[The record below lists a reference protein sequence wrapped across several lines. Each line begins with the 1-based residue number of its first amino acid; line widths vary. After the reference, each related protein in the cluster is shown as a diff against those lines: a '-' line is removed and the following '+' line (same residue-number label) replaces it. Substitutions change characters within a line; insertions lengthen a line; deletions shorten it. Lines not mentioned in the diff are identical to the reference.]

1 MRIKSSQKGN
11 NLSIKI
17 LDKKIDNSISSKL
30 KAEFLL
36 LLENNVKNIE
46 VDLSEV
52 ATCDSSGLSSL
63 LLLQRHA
70 AQAEGVITLLNCQEN
85 ILKLIKITKLDRVF
99 EFK

>member
-1 MRIKSSQKGN
+1 MRIKSNQKGN
-11 NLSIKI
+11 DLSIKI
-17 LDKKIDNSISSKL
+17 LDKRIDNTNSGKL
-30 KAEFLL
+30 KAEFFV

-52 ATCDSSGLSSL
+52 TSCDSSGLSSL

-70 AQAEGVITLLNCQEN
+70 AQAEGVITLVNCQES

>member
-1 MRIKSSQKGN
+1 MKIKSSQKEN
-11 NLSIKI
+11 NLIIKI
-17 LDKKIDNSISSKL
+17 LEKKIDSSNSAKL
-30 KAEFLL
+30 KAEFLV

-52 ATCDSSGLSSL
+52 QACDSSGLSAL

-70 AQAEGVITLLNCQEN
+70 AQAEGNITLLNCQEN
-85 ILKLIKITKLDRVF
+85 MLKLIKITKLDRVF